1 MNRVISTDTAPP
13 PFSDY
18 AQAVE
23 TPPGSRL
30 LHVSGQVGV
39 RLDGTLPDDPVEQ
52 HENVWKNIFAILV
65 ASGMAAEDIVDVRCF
80 VNSHEEVPR
89 YREVRDRM
97 LTGVTPCSTM
107 VVAPLASPDWRVEVA
122 VVAAKSG

>member
-1 MNRVISTDTAPP
+1 MNRIISTDTAPA

-23 TPPGSRL
+23 SPAGARL

-39 RLDGTLPDDPVEQ
+39 ELDGHLPDDPERQ
-52 HENVWKNIFAILV
+52 HENAWRNVFAIL
-65 ASGMAAEDIVDVRCF
+65 AAADMEPADIVDVRCF

-89 YREVRDRM
+89 YRLVRDRM
-97 LTGVTPCSTM
+97 LKGATPASTM
-107 VVAPLASPDWRVEVA
+107 VVAPLADPAWRVEIA
-122 VVAAKSG
+122 VTAAKV

>member
-1 MNRVISTDTAPP
+1 MNRIISTTSAPP

-23 TPPGSRL
+23 SPAGARTL
-30 LHVSGQVGV
+30 YVSGQVGA
-39 RLDGTLPDDPVEQ
+39 RPDGTLATDPVEQ
-52 HENVWKNIFAILV
+52 HENTWKNIFAILE
-65 ASGMAAEDIVDVRCF
+65 AAQMGPEDIVDVRCF
-80 VNSHEEVPR
+80 INSHEEVPR

-107 VVAPLASPDWRVEVA
+107 VVAPLANPDWRVEVA
-122 VVAAKSG
+122 VVAAK

>member
-1 MNRVISTDTAPP
+1 MNRVIKTDTAPA

-23 TPPGSRL
+23 TPPGARL

-39 RLDGTLPDDPVEQ
+39 RLDGTLPEDPVEQ
-52 HENVWKNIFAILV
+52 HENVWKNIFAILA
-65 ASGMAAEDIVDVRCF
+65 ASDMGPEDIVDVRCF
-80 VNSHEEVPR
+80 INSHEEVPR
-89 YREVRDRM
+89 YREVRDRL

-107 VVAPLASPDWRVEVA
+107 VVAPLAHPDWRVEVA
-122 VVAAKSG
+122 VVAAKA